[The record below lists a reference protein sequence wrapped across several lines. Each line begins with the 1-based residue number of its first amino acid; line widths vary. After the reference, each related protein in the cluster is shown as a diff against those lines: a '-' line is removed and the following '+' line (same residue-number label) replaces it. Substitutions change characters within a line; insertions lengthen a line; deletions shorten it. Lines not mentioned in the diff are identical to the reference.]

1 MTPRAGVLVLALI
14 VAACEEVVAPEPPLF
29 ELAIIAPS
37 AADSLFEGDTVLL
50 IGDARAPDLGPL
62 PDDSLWW
69 TDNGLEAGRGR
80 AAKLLLVGA
89 PHLVGLHAR
98 YGARGDSVSVLLH
111 VVGSGIGRLLWTIPL
126 DSNYLDGA
134 SMSPSGVLY
143 ALEKWGERLVAIS
156 GDGNVLWR
164 TDLGAD
170 VYGHAPAIGP
180 DGTIHYGLLYS
191 DDGARGGVVAM
202 GPDGARKW
210 IFATNDYGPPGSDY
224 YHVHGG
230 IAVGADGTVYFV
242 SEERDAPM
250 YAVGSDGR
258 LQWRTSTR
266 PDGRT
271 RFLTHVTLVGDSLA
285 VAVQRNDSMVA
296 VATRDGAVRWT
307 ASLPGFSNDQHTAAV
322 GIDGTVYV
330 SKGTTLLAVRPDGR
344 EAWRRTI
351 PGAGPG
357 SPAIAGTRLF
367 LAMSSGGA
375 LVYSLAGDSVGA
387 IGRAEGSVSG
397 TATVG
402 ANGVIYVAGAD
413 TLFSY
418 APTGAL
424 RFATRIPKPQSF
436 AADPGPVIG
445 PDGSLYYRGFTA
457 LAAIRDTVG
466 PAVGEVWP
474 GFQGGPTRSGR
485 RAP

>member
-1 MTPRAGVLVLALI
+1 MMPRAGVLVLALI
-14 VAACEEVVAPEPPLF
+14 VAACEEVVAPEPPPL
-29 ELAIIAPS
+29 ELEIIAPS
-37 AADSLFEGDTVLL
+37 AADSLFDGDSVLL
-50 IGDARAPDLGPL
+50 VGDARAPDLGPL

-69 TDNGLEAGRGR
+69 TDNGLELGRGR
-80 AAKLLLVGA
+80 AVKVLLVGA
-89 PHLVGLHAR
+89 PHLLGWHAR
-98 YGARGDSVSVLLH
+98 YGARSDSVSELLR
-111 VVGSGIGRLLWTIPL
+111 VVGSGIGRLLWTVPL
-126 DSNYLDGA
+126 DSSYVDGA
-134 SMSPSGVLY
+134 SLSPSGVLY
-143 ALEKWGERLVAIS
+143 ALERGGERLVAIS

-164 TDLGAD
+164 ADLGAY
-170 VYGHAPAIGP
+170 VYGHPPAIGL
-180 DGTIHYGLLYS
+180 DGTIYYGIVYS

-202 GPDGARKW
+202 APDGTRKW
-210 IFATNDYGPPGSDY
+210 VFATNDYGPPGNWY

-250 YAVGSDGR
+250 YAVAPNGR
-258 LQWRTSTR
+258 LKWRTSTR
-266 PDGRT
+266 PDGGT
-271 RFLTHVTLVGDSLA
+271 RFWTHVTLVGESLA
-285 VAVQRNDSMVA
+285 VAVQRNDSVVA
-296 VATRDGAVRWT
+296 VATGDGAVRWKS
-307 ASLPGFSNDQHTAAV
+307 SLPGFSFDQHTAAV
-322 GIDGTVYV
+322 GVDGTVYIC
-330 SKGTTLLAVRPDGR
+330 KGTTLLAVRPDGR

-351 PGAGPG
+351 PFAGPG

-375 LVYSLAGDSVGA
+375 LVYSLAGDSVGS
-387 IGRAEGSVSG
+387 IGRAEGSVTG
-397 TATVG
+397 TVAVG
-402 ANGVIYVAGAD
+402 ANGVIYIAGAD

-418 APTGAL
+418 GADGVL
-424 RFATRIPKPQSF
+424 RFRTPISRGLYF

-445 PDGSLYYRGFTA
+445 PDGTLYYRGFTA